1 MARPKK
7 DQQGPTAKERLSN
20 AFWDMLEHMPYSKIT
35 VAALSSQANVNHN
48 TFYRHFGCIDDMA
61 QELFDKNMLPE
72 LPKKILPLLYRG
84 EPDPQVDFFNPEIRQ
99 RFERAR
105 LFACSDS
112 VRLNAILKRS
122 LTNLWLD
129 MVELTEDDLSQQDK
143 DKISFIFGGLVSL
156 LGGNE
161 EPFEP
166 ERLLGVAES
175 SLGRGVFETLAE
187 LASQKDTAAK

>member
-1 MARPKK
+1 MARPRK
-7 DQQGPTAKERLSN
+7 DQQGPSAKERLSD
-20 AFWDMLEHMPYSKIT
+20 AFWEMLGSMPYSKIT
-35 VAALSSQANVNHN
+35 VAALSTRAGVNHN

-61 QELFDKNMLPE
+61 KELFDENMLPE
-72 LPKKILPLLYRG
+72 LPKKILPLFYRG
-84 EPDPQVDFFNPEIRQ
+84 QVEQGADLFDADVRF

-112 VRLNAILKRS
+112 VKLNAILKES

-129 MVELTEDDLSQQDK
+129 MVGLVEDDLTQGDR

-156 LGGNE
+156 LGAGKESFN
-161 EPFEP
+161 P
-166 ERLLGVAES
+166 ERLMGVAES

-187 LASQKDTAAK
+187 LASGKAVAN